1 MRGWSKRANLKAAA
15 GTFFMMFLCG
25 CTPLNTAAPAQQSP
39 TSLGGQARPTQA
51 VAAPGQLEVP
61 YIPAPT
67 SITLCGEPVPLD
79 KEPVYERFDK
89 EFTIIVYNHAQVYLW
104 LKRMQR
110 YFPMIEDRLRYYG
123 LPDDLKYVAIA
134 ESDLLPNA
142 CSPKGAAGPWQ
153 FMSSTGA
160 AYGLKQCG
168 SVDNRYSF
176 SHATDSAF
184 LLLKDLHD
192 KYHSWALALAAYN
205 AGDKRVLDAIRVD
218 GTHNYYDLCL
228 PLETERYV
236 FRILAIKAVLSN
248 PARYGYNLPTEYG
261 YRPLAEDRVTVSF
274 PAPVAIRSVAD
285 AAGTTYSEIKRLN
298 PVFRSQ
304 EIPAG
309 TYEIRLPQGTRTAFE
324 KNFSPAAAGMLLAQ
338 AGAGSENVSS
348 RSSEGSRTAVRKG
361 KPLRLALATS
371 SETRQKKRPEK
382 KTSHRAAKTAK
393 SRSVK
398 AKKTKVNKAARHEV
412 KRKSKPARPTSHKS
426 KGKAAHKKSK
436 SHRAK

>member
-1 MRGWSKRANLKAAA
+1 MR
-15 GTFFMMFLCG
+15 
-25 CTPLNTAAPAQQSP
+25 PAQAEAS
-39 TSLGGQARPTQA
+39 
-51 VAAPGQLEVP
+51 GQLEVP

-67 SITLCGEPVPLD
+67 RIALCGEPVPLD

-89 EFTIIVYNHAQVYLW
+89 EFTIVVYNHAQVYLW

-110 YFPMIEDRLRYYG
+110 YFPMIEERLRYYG

-153 FMSSTGA
+153 FMASTGA

-184 LLLKDLHD
+184 LLLKDLHG

-248 PARYGYNLPTEYG
+248 PTKYGYNLPTEYG
-261 YRPLAEDRVTVSF
+261 YKPLAEDRVTVSL
-274 PAPVAIRSVAD
+274 PAPVALRTIAD

-304 EIPAG
+304 QIPAG

-324 KNFSPAAAGMLLAQ
+324 KNFSPAAAGVLLAH
-338 AGAGSENVSS
+338 ASEDSS
-348 RSSEGSRTAVRKG
+348 RSSAPSRTSVRKG
-361 KPLRLALATS
+361 KPLRLALAS
-371 SETRQKKRPEK
+371 KSETKQKKRPQK
-382 KTSHRAAKTAK
+382 ATSRRGAKTAK
-393 SRSVK
+393 SGTLK
-398 AKKTKVNKAARHEV
+398 AKKTKTAKAARHEARP
-412 KRKSKPARPTSHKS
+412 KKKSARPTSHKS

-436 SHRAK
+436 AHAAK